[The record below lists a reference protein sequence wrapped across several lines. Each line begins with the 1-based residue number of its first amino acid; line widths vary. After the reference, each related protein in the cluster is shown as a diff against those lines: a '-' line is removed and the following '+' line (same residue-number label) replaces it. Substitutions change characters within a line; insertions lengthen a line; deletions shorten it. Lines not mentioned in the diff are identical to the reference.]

1 MKIHPTEDMHVL
13 SMARRLTIPEVAS
26 AAAELSTAIE
36 AERARA
42 GLAAAGPWTFLAQNL
57 PRDGKTAF
65 DWRIC
70 LPVAG
75 AAAYGGP
82 LEVLHLEPIMVA
94 SALHLGPVRT
104 LFTQGYAPLL
114 RAIGETRHH
123 LSGQSR
129 EVYHDWRGGK
139 AGYNR
144 IEIQFELSR

>member
-1 MKIHPTEDMHVL
+1 MKIHPTEDMRVL
-13 SMARRLTIPEVAS
+13 SIARRLTIPDVGS
-26 AAAELSTAIE
+26 AAADLSTVIE
-36 AERARA
+36 AERQRA
-42 GLAAAGPWTFLAQNL
+42 GLAAAGPWTFIAHGL

-75 AAAYGGP
+75 TAAYEGP
-82 LEVLHLEPIMVA
+82 LDILHLEPVMVA
-94 SALHLGPVRT
+94 SAVHLGPLRT

-114 RAIGETRHH
+114 RAIGDTRHH

>member
-13 SMARRLTIPEVAS
+13 SIARRLTIPEVAS
-26 AAAELSTAIE
+26 AAAELSSEIE
-36 AERARA
+36 AERQRA
-42 GLAAAGPWTFLAQNL
+42 GLAAAGPWTFIAQNL

-70 LPVAG
+70 LPVAD
-75 AAAYGGP
+75 ADAYDGP
-82 LEVLHLEPIMVA
+82 LEVRHLEPIMVA
-94 SALHLGPVRT
+94 AAVHLGPVRT
-104 LFTQGYAPLL
+104 LFTRGYAPLL

>member
-13 SMARRLTIPEVAS
+13 SIARRLTIPDVAS
-26 AAAELSTAIE
+26 AAAELSAVIE
-36 AERARA
+36 AERERA
-42 GLAAAGPWTFLAQNL
+42 GLAAAGPWTFIAHAL
-57 PRDGKTAF
+57 PRDSKTAF

-75 AAAYGGP
+75 AAAYDGR
-82 LEVLHLEPIMVA
+82 LDVLHLEPVMVA
-94 SALHLGPVRT
+94 SATHLGPVRT

-114 RAIGETRHH
+114 RAISETRHH

-129 EVYHDWRGGK
+129 EIYPDWRGGK
-139 AGYNR
+139 ARYNR